1 MKPLFDLHT
10 HTIAS
15 GHAYSSLKENIEAA
29 AERGLTALGISDHAP
44 AMPGTC
50 HSFHFGNYK
59 VIRESLLGI
68 RIVKGIEANIL
79 DFDGSLDVGEDVL
92 GKLEYAIASL
102 HPPCIPFG
110 TMEQNIRALIGAM
123 ANPYV
128 KIIGHPDDD
137 RYPLD
142 YEEVVAAA
150 QREKVALEINN
161 SSFCPGSGRQN
172 GGKNARIML
181 EVCRRFD
188 VPVVLGS
195 DAHIWYD
202 VGEMGRCRALLR
214 EVGFPPE
221 LVLNYSPEGLDFLL
235 NRKRDGSA
243 LPVSGGASA
252 GEA

>member
-110 TMEQNIRALIGAM
+110 TMEQNTRALIGAM

-142 YEEVVAAA
+142 YEEVVLAA

>member
-1 MKPLFDLHT
+1 
-10 HTIAS
+10 
-15 GHAYSSLKENIEAA
+15 
-29 AERGLTALGISDHAP
+29 
-44 AMPGTC
+44 
-50 HSFHFGNYK
+50 
-59 VIRESLLGI
+59 
-68 RIVKGIEANIL
+68 
-79 DFDGSLDVGEDVL
+79 
-92 GKLEYAIASL
+92 
-102 HPPCIPFG
+102 
-110 TMEQNIRALIGAM
+110 MEQNTRALIGAM

-128 KIIGHPDDD
+128 KIIGHLDDD